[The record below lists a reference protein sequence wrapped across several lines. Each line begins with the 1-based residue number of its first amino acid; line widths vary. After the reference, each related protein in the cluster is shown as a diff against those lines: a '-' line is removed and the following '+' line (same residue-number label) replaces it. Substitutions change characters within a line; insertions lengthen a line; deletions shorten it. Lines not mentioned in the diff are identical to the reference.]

1 VLSICYTAHV
11 AIEEGSRASAP
22 ATARARARAQLTR
35 EITDAARRQLA
46 EVGADGLSLRA
57 VARELGMASS
67 AVYRYFRSR
76 DELLTALIV
85 EAYDAVGD
93 AAERAA
99 LTAEGPAAD
108 RFVAVAVAI
117 RRWAV
122 EHPHDYA
129 LIYGSPVPGYSAP
142 TDTVSPA
149 VRVSLAA
156 LGVFTDGVAAGEVS
170 TTTGPGR
177 VHRSVRD
184 AFARLRA
191 EAGDSLSDDVLTR
204 ILLAWTAMFGTISFE
219 LFGHLHGMVED
230 YDAFFAHQMQHVARF
245 AVHGDALT

>member
-1 VLSICYTAHV
+1 
-11 AIEEGSRASAP
+11 
-22 ATARARARAQLTR
+22 
-35 EITDAARRQLA
+35 
-46 EVGADGLSLRA
+46 
-57 VARELGMASS
+57 MASS
-67 AVYRYFRSR
+67 AVYRYFASR

-93 AAERAA
+93 AAEQAA
-99 LTAEGPAAD
+99 ADATGPAAE

-142 TDTVSPA
+142 TDTVTPA

-156 LGVFTDGVAAGEVS
+156 LGVFTDGLAAGEVS
-170 TTTGPGR
+170 ASTISTSTASASTASTDGAAPVPAS
-177 VHRSVRD
+177 VHD

-191 EAGDSLSDDVLTR
+191 AAGDSLTDDVLSR
-204 ILLAWTAMFGTISFE
+204 VLLAWTALFGTISFE

-230 YDAFFAHQMQHVARF
+230 YDAFFEHQMRRVAHL
-245 AVHGDALT
+245 AVNGAA

>member
-1 VLSICYTAHV
+1 MTSG
-11 AIEEGSRASAP
+11 EGPPASAP
-22 ATARARARAQLTR
+22 ATARARARAELTR
-35 EITDAARRQLA
+35 EITAAARRQLA
-46 EVGADGLSLRA
+46 EVGSTGLSLRA

-67 AVYRYFRSR
+67 AVYRYFKSR

-93 AAERAA
+93 AAEAA
-99 LTAEGPAAD
+99 ARDTTGPATD
-108 RFVAVAVAI
+108 RFLAVAVAI

-142 TDTVSPA
+142 TDTVTPA
-149 VRVSLAA
+149 IRVSLAA
-156 LGVFTDGVAAGEVS
+156 LGVFSDGVASGEVS
-170 TTTGPGR
+170 TGGSASVPG
-177 VHRSVRD
+177 SVSD
-184 AFARLRA
+184 AFGRLRA

-204 ILLAWTAMFGTISFE
+204 MLLAWTAMFGTISFE

-230 YDAFFAHQMQHVARF
+230 YETFFEHQMRRIARF
-245 AVHGDALT
+245 AVAGDDRA